1 MKPTSTPVCNQ
12 TTYGGGR
19 HACPRRCRRRSCT
32 TPLQH
37 RHRPAAI
44 SADAERLLTLAFPAH
59 SHVIE
64 SREAVRATPRR
75 SPLSTGGSCGPGSRR
90 GKLGAR
96 ARMFEARR
104 LQNIALRPQLC
115 LWSGAVS
122 GSKLVQSGVAPLPSG
137 RSNNKFRPRGRR
149 SRTSSSRLFRYST
162 RLGCASRHGEVSEW
176 SKERDWKS
184 RTC

>member
-115 LWSGAVS
+115 LWSGAVKRAEAS
-122 GSKLVQSGVAPLPSG
+122 GASSKWSLEV
-137 RSNNKFRPRGRR
+137 R
-149 SRTSSSRLFRYST
+149 SSSRAAIEDIELTSFPLLDPARM
-162 RLGCASRHGEVSEW
+162 RVAPRRGVRVV
-176 SKERDWKS
+176 
-184 RTC
+184 